1 MGSFIYLND
10 IGYGMRKAIIE
21 IEFSNQVKEIAK
33 IDTILSKVD
42 SIELIEILKIDFEKG
57 LKIVLSNIIMK
68 EVYTIDDIDF
78 SEIAEIITILKRD
91 GNKYTCLIKGQPPFS
106 KYKGLKDLSKKFDL
120 NIIWTTPSILSKE
133 KMVISVIGTNE
144 ELQKFL
150 KAIKLAANII
160 KISFQETDFEWQSV
174 LSCLTDK
181 QKELIIEA
189 RKMGYYNYPRRV
201 DTDKLAKKVGISKST
216 AIEHLRKAES
226 RIINN
231 IFAGY

>member
-1 MGSFIYLND
+1 
-10 IGYGMRKAIIE
+10 MRKAIIE
-21 IEFSNQVKEIAK
+21 IEFIDQIKEIVK
-33 IDTILSKVD
+33 IDTLLTKVE

-68 EVYTIDDIDF
+68 EEYTIDDIDL
-78 SEIAEIITILKRD
+78 SDIAEIITILKRD
-91 GNKYTCLIKGQPPFS
+91 GNKYTCLIKGQPPFG
-106 KYKGLKDLSKKFDL
+106 KNQWLKKISKKFDL

-150 KAIKLAANII
+150 KAIKLAGNI
-160 KISFQETDFEWQSV
+160 KQISFQDADFEWQSV
-174 LSCLTDK
+174 LSCLTEK
-181 QKELIIEA
+181 QKEVIIEA
-189 RKMGYYNYPRRV
+189 KKMGYYNYPRKI
-201 DTDKLAKKVGISKST
+201 DTDKLAQKVGISKST

-226 RIINN
+226 RIICN